1 MISLFSCFLGS
12 QPTSDKSSQRPSEST
27 NCSPARKRSSS
38 ESTSSPGT
46 CCSFEETRLSL
57 VNRRTRGSHRPRR
70 GAGVDVDAQHS
81 AAGQG
86 RAEHRGGGG
95 CSAQR
100 SHAGLRPPPLHVQ
113 PADTSHPGQDW
124 PLSTHPSRFVLPTYT
139 RGPFPIIPKP
149 APPHSPGFSGL
160 KSDSRTSTS
169 PLPPSQSPID
179 LGSLSTGL
187 LFSPLSGELSPF
199 HLKEAPRGLPSAYP
213 SRWHRCSW
221 AVGSLFSRA
230 VVTLG
235 QRRSVETA
243 DLIP

>member
-95 CSAQR
+95 AARSEAMRASA
-100 SHAGLRPPPLHVQ
+100 LRPCMSSQRTPATPGRTGPCPHTRPGSCCPP
-113 PADTSHPGQDW
+113 
-124 PLSTHPSRFVLPTYT
+124 THAAPS
-139 RGPFPIIPKP
+139 
-149 APPHSPGFSGL
+149 
-160 KSDSRTSTS
+160 
-169 PLPPSQSPID
+169 PS
-179 LGSLSTGL
+179 SLSPRHPT
-187 LFSPLSGELSPF
+187 
-199 HLKEAPRGLPSAYP
+199 APAFP
-213 SRWHRCSW
+213 
-221 AVGSLFSRA
+221 V
-230 VVTLG
+230 
-235 QRRSVETA
+235 
-243 DLIP
+243 